1 MIRKTNFFEGCCWF
15 KFSNL
20 GLALGMTE
28 VVKANNKKVFTLKT
42 NISNHHNTVV
52 INLAQLLWVEIV
64 KFPEFN

>member
-1 MIRKTNFFEGCCWF
+1 
-15 KFSNL
+15 
-20 GLALGMTE
+20 MTE
-28 VVKANNKKVFTLKT
+28 VVKVNNKKVFTLKT